1 MLGRSAGVLA
11 AGAAAVL
18 LLPLLIIMLLLGSAG
33 SGTAASAAGSAQ
45 DAAVMTGPLPP
56 GAAGTAIAFAQA
68 QLGKPYLFGG
78 TGPDAFDCSGLVM
91 MAYQSAGVT
100 IPRTSEVQYAQLP
113 HVSPADVKP
122 GDLVFFAG
130 GDGTRHLARACGARS
145 GPGAAADDRRLRDRS
160 ADQVRHVRT
169 GSHTRVR
176 AKPGCRIRPALI

>member
-1 MLGRSAGVLA
+1 MLGRPAGVLA

-68 QLGKPYLFGG
+68 QLGKPYLYGG

-130 GDGTRHLARACGARS
+130 GDGTATSPGHVGLVVDPARRLMIDAYETGVPIRYDTY
-145 GPGAAADDRRLRDRS
+145 GPGAMP
-160 ADQVRHVRT
+160 
-169 GSHTRVR
+169 GSGLSPVVGF
-176 AKPGCRIRPALI
+176 ARP